1 MWTIFECKIDYI
13 GEVVKIM
20 SELNE
25 QILDAWI
32 HLTTAINNERIVSE
46 MPLNEALICR
56 ILYKNQESE
65 ITATDL
71 CALTKMQKSQMNRT
85 LMNMEKKEWI
95 HRQRSQKDKRQILI
109 ALREEKI
116 RAYQEQHEHI
126 LNIVNKLVERIGRE
140 NAEKTV
146 ELFNLIEQIARE
158 EIIWF
163 VY

>member
-1 MWTIFECKIDYI
+1 
-13 GEVVKIM
+13 M

-71 CALTKMQKSQMNRT
+71 CTWTKMQKKN
-85 LMNMEKKEWI
+85 WI
-95 HRQRSQKDKRQILI
+95 QRQRSKKDRRQILI
-109 ALREEKI
+109 ALNEEKM
-116 RAYQEQHEHI
+116 RAYQEQHEHV

-158 EIIWF
+158 EIK
-163 VY
+163 

>member
-1 MWTIFECKIDYI
+1 MCID
-13 GEVVKIM
+13 ENAKV
-20 SELNE
+20 SNE
-25 QILDAWI
+25 PN
-32 HLTTAINNERIVSE
+32 TYE
-46 MPLNEALICR
+46 
-56 ILYKNQESE
+56 YG
-65 ITATDL
+65 
-71 CALTKMQKSQMNRT
+71 
-85 LMNMEKKEWI
+85 KKEWI

-158 EIIWF
+158 EII
-163 VY
+163 